1 MKVKINKLPKGFAL
15 VNGKVVKKAMSGGR
29 TGQQDSSYGLVT
41 DDLMY
46 DDITNTYTKPFG
58 NVSNTLQPIPRDQA
72 NLEAEKGETA
82 LTDMNNDGDFELY
95 NIGGKRH
102 SEGGTPL
109 NLPPQSFIFSDTSS
123 MKLNPSEL
131 AEMGIDSKKKITPA
145 DVSKKFQLNKYI
157 SILDDEHADK
167 ISKNTAEYMLQKNK
181 EYLSQLSFLQEA
193 KKEFDDGVPL
203 ASYPYLQKQG
213 VNPIQ
218 FSQEVENITKEQAE
232 LKAMMQLPVEVR
244 EKVMELK
251 AQTQEI
257 QRNIKKEEENKVIN
271 NPEKLAS
278 RQLETDMLN
287 PDANTKPIAPLRDG
301 GSLQKYQTAGGF
313 PMQNPNNYLY
323 APVDNTSTAGY
334 GFADFNPS
342 SYKTAVN
349 SQNGNPN
356 DIFSSA
362 LNTTNNNEEIVENQG
377 QISKLTDFNE
387 ELKRLNAEIAKLAN
401 QERELLLQTNAVNS
415 KNQQAN
421 IDAASVEYW
430 VKHIESGYPPPSEP
444 NQAYLEAYKQVY
456 QNKIDNVIKNENDQ
470 LDNAVD
476 NQETYIKNNNEEML
490 KNLFD
495 QIGQQKEDPYK
506 PNNDIKLQQQSDL
519 NFTDKS
525 SPYYVGAAFAA
536 GDTLETMDEGGELPK
551 AADGDE
557 LNESLN
563 RNAFPI
569 ELKVNGEPVT
579 INNSIEL
586 ARLKTTD
593 PDTYNL
599 ILRAY
604 EQNYNEVERKSVNV
618 DERDIQTIQNN
629 YEGYDSW
636 SSWYMDPAQKAYRNK
651 RYEVYKTYVEDQK
664 ANNSRFMQK
673 NPNFEVLS
681 EEDFHRMYSHHNNV
695 AYTLNEKAKENP
707 LYRDD
712 PNWDSEYRWIQDD
725 TCSEEDIRAKRCK
738 NYRGNVWRN
747 TGERLGKNWYYNQ
760 EYEKLGLVDANGNP
774 IPAWNETEGAH
785 MQAAINSGAILS
797 KLPNQDI
804 TINTKQNIDTDQLDS
819 DANASKMSTYIG
831 NDTLFNPESAV
842 SETTDCANAAE
853 IKAQCDQQGGTF
865 VPYDVTTGEGCT
877 CVGGLEEIDVPDID
891 TFTPPDPQFWLQDKM
906 GLANALD
913 AKMSLKK
920 YYPWAPKYNENLLD
934 PVFKDPEREIA
945 AIGEQAVIAADTAS
959 AFSGPQR
966 AAAVQAKAQG
976 KAAAQIADAVNR
988 VQSDNVTIANTVE
1001 AKNAEIK
1008 YKTQLLNNN
1017 ELKKLY
1023 DNTVLTEQNYDNSLR
1038 KANAEITKQMQ
1049 NMYTNAANTYN
1060 MNTLYPNFNVM
1071 PGSGGFIDIVDYNK
1085 FNQDPNY
1092 VSPGDATS
1100 QYAEFYRNMVLTGV
1114 PESNIPTFNQWNN
1127 NFNPSGGGGGSDADG
1142 VNNSGYPG
1150 GVVRNGREVRLA
1162 RSGMALNDFLKRTRR

>member
-1 MKVKINKLPKGFAL
+1 MRVKINKLPKGFAL
-15 VNGKVVKKAMSGGR
+15 VKGKVVKKAMSGGR

-46 DDITNTYTKPFG
+46 DDITNTYATPFG
-58 NVSNTLQPIPRDQA
+58 SVNNTLQPVPRDEA

-131 AEMGIDSKKKITPA
+131 AEMGIDSTKKMTPA
-145 DVSKKFQLNKYI
+145 DVSKKYQLNKYI

-181 EYLSQLSFLQEA
+181 EYLSQLAFLQEA
-193 KKEFDDGVPL
+193 KKEFEDGVPL

-251 AQTQEI
+251 AQVQQV
-257 QRNIKKEEENKVIN
+257 QRDIKKEEENKVIN

-278 RQLETDMLN
+278 RELETNMLN
-287 PDANTKPIAPLRDG
+287 PDVNTEPIAALKDG

-313 PMQNPNNYLY
+313 PSMQNSNNYLY

-334 GFADFNPS
+334 GFADFNALDYPVV
-342 SYKTAVN
+342 AN
-349 SQNGNPN
+349 SQTGDLNN
-356 DIFSSA
+356 IYAKA
-362 LNTTNNNEEIVENQG
+362 LRDVNNNEQILENQN
-377 QISKLTDFNE
+377 QISTLTDFNE

-401 QERELLLQTNAVNS
+401 QERDLLLQTNAINS
-415 KNQQAN
+415 ENQQAN

-430 VKHIESGYPPPSEP
+430 IQHIEAGYPPPSEP

-456 QNKIDNVIKNENDQ
+456 QNKIDDVIKKENDQ
-470 LDNAVD
+470 LDIALND
-476 NQETYIKNNNEEML
+476 QESYVKNNNEEML
-490 KNLFD
+490 KKLFN
-495 QIGQQKEDPYK
+495 QIGQQDENPYE
-506 PNNDIKLQQQSDL
+506 PNNSNIRLPEQGDL

-525 SPYYVGAAFAA
+525 DPYYVGAAFAT

-551 AADGDE
+551 AQTGEE
-557 LNESLN
+557 LTESLN

-569 ELKVNGEPVT
+569 ELGDGT
-579 INNSIEL
+579 IINNSIEL
-586 ARLKTTD
+586 ARLKNTD

-604 EQNYNEVERKSVNV
+604 KQNYQQVERKAVNV

-636 SSWYMDPAQKAYRNK
+636 SEWYMSPEQADYRNK
-651 RYEVYKTYVEDQK
+651 RYEVYKTYIEDQK
-664 ANNSRFMQK
+664 ANNTRFMQQ
-673 NPNFEVLS
+673 NPNFEPLS
-681 EEDFHRMYSHHNNV
+681 EEDFHRMYAHHNNV
-695 AYTLNEKAKENP
+695 AYTLSEKAANDP

-712 PNWDSEYRWIQDD
+712 PNWDSEYRWIKDD
-725 TCSEEDIRAKRCK
+725 TCTEEDIRAKRCK

-760 EYEKLGLVDANGNP
+760 EYEKLGLTDADGNL

-804 TINTKQNIDTDQLDS
+804 TINTGQNIDTEQLDA
-819 DANASKMSTYIG
+819 DANASKMSSYIG

-853 IKAQCDQQGGTF
+853 IKAQCDEQGGTF
-865 VPYDVTTGEGCT
+865 VPYDATTGEGCT
-877 CVGGLEEIDVPDID
+877 CVGGLKEIDIPEID

-1023 DNTVLTEQNYDNSLR
+1023 DNTVLTEQNYDNALR

-1071 PGSGGFIDIVDYNK
+1071 PGTGGFIDIVDYNK

-1092 VSPGDATS
+1092 ISPGDARS
-1100 QYAEFYRNMVLTGV
+1100 QYVEFYRDMVLDGI
-1114 PESNIPTFNQWNN
+1114 PENNIPDFPTWNKTFNTS
-1127 NFNPSGGGGGSDADG
+1127 SGNSDKDAII
-1142 VNNSGYPG
+1142 NNSGYPG
-1150 GVVRNGREVRLA
+1150 GVVRKGRELRLA
-1162 RSGMALNDFLKRTRR
+1162 KSGMALNDFLKRTRR